1 MASTRAPET
10 IDEYI
15 AGFPPEVQAILT
27 KLRRTIK
34 AAAPEA
40 EERIS
45 YRIPAFMLDGPLVYF
60 AAFKNHI
67 GFYPPIHGDSAVVKA
82 VEPFAGEK
90 GNLRFPLDQPIPY
103 PLITRIV
110 KLRIRQNRE
119 TAAARKKP
127 RSAPNRQR

>member
-67 GFYPPIHGDSAVVKA
+67 GVYPPVTGPPEL
-82 VEPFAGEK
+82 VEELAPWRGPK
-90 GNLRFPLDQPIPY
+90 GNLSFPHDE
-103 PLITRIV
+103 PLPLEVIGRV
-110 KLRIRQNRE
+110 AEAL
-119 TAAARKKP
+119 AAQYRG
-127 RSAPNRQR
+127 